1 MSKTGPK
8 KGFKNIETL
17 KRERINSVA
26 KMPQFKQLMRE
37 CDDQAAS
44 YWKQAASD
52 REKGYE
58 LWMKKV
64 KKVSHFINVFVKKDS
79 NVDL

>member
-1 MSKTGPK
+1 MDRKP
-8 KGFKNIETL
+8 NI
-17 KRERINSVA
+17 R
-26 KMPQFKQLMRE
+26 QLMRE

-58 LWMKKV
+58 LWIKKV
-64 KKVSHFINVFVKKDS
+64 QKVSHFIDVFKKKDN

>member
-1 MSKTGPK
+1 MSYEQK
-8 KGFKNIETL
+8 K
-17 KRERINSVA
+17 R
-26 KMPQFKQLMRE
+26 QLMRE
-37 CDDQAAS
+37 ADEAATS
-44 YWKQAASD
+44 YWKLAASD

-64 KKVSHFINVFVKKDS
+64 KKVSHFIDVFKKKDR

>member
-1 MSKTGPK
+1 MDGCGK
-8 KGFKNIETL
+8 I
-17 KRERINSVA
+17 
-26 KMPQFKQLMRE
+26 KQLMRE
-37 CDDQAAS
+37 CDKQAAS
-44 YWKQAASD
+44 YWKGEASD

-64 KKVSHFINVFVKKDS
+64 QKVSHFIDVFKKKDK

>member
-1 MSKTGPK
+1 MDRKP
-8 KGFKNIETL
+8 NI
-17 KRERINSVA
+17 R
-26 KMPQFKQLMRE
+26 QLMRE

-44 YWKQAASD
+44 YWKQAARD

-64 KKVSHFINVFVKKDS
+64 QKVSHFIDVFKKKDS
-79 NVDL
+79 NADL

>member
-1 MSKTGPK
+1 MDKRP
-8 KGFKNIETL
+8 NIT
-17 KRERINSVA
+17 
-26 KMPQFKQLMRE
+26 QLMRE

-44 YWKQAASD
+44 YWKQAARD

-64 KKVSHFINVFVKKDS
+64 QKVSHFIDVFKKKDK